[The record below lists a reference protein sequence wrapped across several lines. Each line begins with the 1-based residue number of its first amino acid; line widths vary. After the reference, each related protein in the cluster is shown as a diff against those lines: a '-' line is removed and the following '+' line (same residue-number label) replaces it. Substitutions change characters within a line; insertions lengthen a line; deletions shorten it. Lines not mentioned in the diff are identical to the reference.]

1 MDFTVISFYT
11 NDWLY
16 PAYADRLRADC
27 ERLDL
32 RYRIESRPSTN
43 RYVGN
48 CQIKPF
54 FVQECLADIKS
65 PVFWIDVDASILR
78 SPDLL
83 KEPQNADHDLLANQP
98 LHDNSRLHV
107 GSMWFNY
114 TDVMTAFIDTW
125 CEGIR
130 RKNPLDDAAFNG
142 TWDMLKNSLRVRFL
156 PSTYFYIEKRPHDPV
171 PPDTVILHRL
181 SRSEL
186 KQRYKAGER

>member
-16 PAYADRLRADC
+16 PTYAARLREDC
-27 ERLDL
+27 ERFDL
-32 RYRIESRPSTN
+32 KYRIESRPSTN

-54 FVQECLADIKS
+54 FVQECLLDIKG
-65 PVFWIDVDASILR
+65 PIFWIDADASILR

-83 KEPQNADHDLLANQP
+83 AEPQNADHDLVANRP
-98 LHDNSRLHV
+98 CHDNSRIHV
-107 GSMWFNY
+107 GSMLINY
-114 TDVMTAFIDTW
+114 TEAMTAFVDAW
-125 CEGIR
+125 CESIR
-130 RKNPLDDAAFNG
+130 RKSPLDDAAFNG
-142 TWDMLKNSLRVRFL
+142 TWDHFKTFLRVRFL
-156 PSTYFYIEKRPHDPV
+156 PLSYFYIQKKSHDPV
-171 PPDTVILHRL
+171 PLDTVILHRL